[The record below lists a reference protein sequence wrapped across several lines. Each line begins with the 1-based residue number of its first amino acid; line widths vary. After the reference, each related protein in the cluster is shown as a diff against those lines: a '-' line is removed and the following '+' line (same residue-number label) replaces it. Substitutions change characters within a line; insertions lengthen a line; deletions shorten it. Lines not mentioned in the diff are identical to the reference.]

1 MGARRE
7 VEPVAE
13 EDQTEVPTMVED
25 SDDLPRRPTTKPPD
39 LATWSIEEL
48 EAYISRLESEIERAR
63 AAIKA
68 RRSVRG
74 AAEALFKKG

>member
-1 MGARRE
+1 
-7 VEPVAE
+7 
-13 EDQTEVPTMVED
+13 MVED
-25 SDDLPRRPTTKPPD
+25 PDDLPRRPSAKPPD

-48 EAYISRLESEIERAR
+48 EAYIQRLESEIARAR
-63 AAIKA
+63 AAIDS

>member
-1 MGARRE
+1 
-7 VEPVAE
+7 
-13 EDQTEVPTMVED
+13 MVED
-25 SDDLPRRPTTKPPD
+25 LDDLPRRPTTKPPD

-48 EAYISRLESEIERAR
+48 EAYIQRLESEIARAR
-63 AAIKA
+63 AAIEA